1 MSELASDNKSRASR
15 RVKRSREDN
24 EFLAA
29 ALEII
34 DTPASPTQIYLMMII
49 MLLAVIAIVWGYY
62 GRIDIFAV
70 ATGKIRPV
78 AQVQVVQPLE
88 TGRVRTV
95 NVANGMH
102 VRKGQTLVQLD
113 DTEATA
119 DVENLE
125 TTAHSYRAEILRR
138 VAVLEVAER
147 GSQSATAVIAW
158 PADTPPEIRAR
169 EERVLAQDLH
179 NYEAQMGS
187 YDAQRTERLTEQD
200 KLRMMNDS
208 ESKLIATLQRRVD
221 LRNALIAGQTGT
233 ESTLIDAIQSLQ
245 EEQST
250 FASDHGELQ
259 QIAASLKTLET
270 EKVRTRA
277 AFLSDNTQK
286 LAEVERQLDD
296 VTHRLVKARAAI
308 EHMRLLSP
316 IDGLIQSLAV
326 TNVGQ
331 VVTTG
336 QEILKVVPDDSPLEI
351 EAYAENQDIGF
362 LKEGQEA
369 IIKVESFPFTRYG
382 TIAGT
387 VERVARDSIPS
398 SDAQLAERDPT
409 QLAKPNAS
417 MTSVGQTQNLVY
429 PVIVKPSDTAVNADG
444 QSIPLSAGMTVTVE
458 IRTGSRRFLEYVFAP
473 LVETGSTSLRER

>member
-1 MSELASDNKSRASR
+1 LSELASDNKSRASR

-24 EFLAA
+24 EFLPA

-138 VAVLEVAER
+138 AAVLEVAER

-308 EHMRLLSP
+308 EHMVLVSP

-351 EAYAENQDIGF
+351 EAYVENQDIGF
-362 LKEGQEA
+362 LHEGQEA

-382 TIAGT
+382 TIDGT

-398 SDAQLAERDPT
+398 SDALLAERDPT

-417 MTSVGQTQNLVY
+417 ITSVGQTQNLVY
-429 PVIVKPSDTAVNADG
+429 PVIVKPIKTAIDADG